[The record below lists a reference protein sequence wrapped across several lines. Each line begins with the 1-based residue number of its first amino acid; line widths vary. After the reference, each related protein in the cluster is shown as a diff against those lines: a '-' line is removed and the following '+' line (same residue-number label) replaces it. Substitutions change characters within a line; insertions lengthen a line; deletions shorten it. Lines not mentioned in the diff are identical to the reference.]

1 MHLNEHS
8 TRNEGNNGRMKVV
21 ATTMVLLSFSC
32 PKTVRL
38 GGIMYNEKL
47 LLLGLVTRSLRSQS
61 NAPVLGYSRWAIM
74 GCDQLLNAPRCNP
87 NRVGDHNRNRSSIN
101 YGSLPTNII
110 ILGGG
115 ITLEGNTWLRL
126 IVWSVSDSTR
136 RQYIFCFHTESVC
149 WQFNI
154 KGVVPVG
161 AYGFYRE
168 GTL

>member
-1 MHLNEHS
+1 
-8 TRNEGNNGRMKVV
+8 
-21 ATTMVLLSFSC
+21 
-32 PKTVRL
+32 
-38 GGIMYNEKL
+38 
-47 LLLGLVTRSLRSQS
+47 
-61 NAPVLGYSRWAIM
+61 M
-74 GCDQLLNAPRCNP
+74 GCDQLLNAPPCNP

-115 ITLEGNTWLRL
+115 ITLKEILGRVSLSGRSPTRQGGN
-126 IVWSVSDSTR
+126 IFSVFILSQYADS
-136 RQYIFCFHTESVC
+136 
-149 WQFNI
+149 FNI

>member
-1 MHLNEHS
+1 MESHHIQSDAVL
-8 TRNEGNNGRMKVV
+8 RVNGQECKQVNGQG
-21 ATTMVLLSFSC
+21 S
-32 PKTVRL
+32 
-38 GGIMYNEKL
+38 IMCNEKL
-47 LLLGLVTRSLRSQS
+47 SFLGLVTRSLRSQS

-115 ITLEGNTWLRL
+115 ITLEGNSWLRL

-149 WQFNI
+149 WQLNI
-154 KGVVPVG
+154 KGVVSVG
-161 AYGFYRE
+161 AYDVCRE

>member
-1 MHLNEHS
+1 MIKGQFCTMDSHLIHS
-8 TRNEGNNGRMKVV
+8 DP
-21 ATTMVLLSFSC
+21 VLRLKGQECTLVNDQGSIMYYEKLSFF
-32 PKTVRL
+32 
-38 GGIMYNEKL
+38 
-47 LLLGLVTRSLRSQS
+47 GLVTRSLRSQS

-115 ITLEGNTWLRL
+115 ITLEGNSWLRL